1 MKKFAHI
8 NVTTL
13 EEATKLLS
21 RYNGRAQVIAG
32 GTDLLGQMKDEIL
45 PEYPEVIVNIKTIP
59 GLDYIK
65 EERNTLKIGALT
77 LLEDIAQSKVV
88 KKNYATLAEAAHRTA
103 SPHIREMGTIGG
115 NISQSTR
122 CWYYWAPDNRFHCMR
137 KGNSRVCYATVGDN
151 RYHSIF
157 GGVRIVNPPC
167 ASACPT
173 NVEIPSYL
181 DKVREGKL
189 REAAEILM
197 ESNPIPAITGRVC
210 PHFCEQECNR
220 GDFDEAVSVRDIERF
235 MGDYIFENANVFF
248 KPPRVSAKKTVAI
261 VGSGPAGLSAAYYLR
276 RLGYRVTVYDKMNK
290 PGGMLSYGIPPYRL
304 PKDIIKEQIRAFE
317 HMGIEFKLKVEIGKD
332 ITLKKLMKDFNA
344 VFVATGAWKE
354 REAGIKGENLLDS
367 GLEFLK
373 NVNLGNRKTKAKVA
387 AVIGGGN
394 VAIDIARTLLRM
406 GAKPVILY
414 RRTEAEMPAVREEI
428 DRAKEENIEIKF
440 LTQPVQAQ
448 KKGNKIVLTCIKM
461 KLGPL
466 DETQRP
472 QPVPVKG
479 SEFTM
484 EFDTVFKAIGEGR
497 DTTFIPAEFLDKKGQ
512 LKIDSSR
519 HLVGRNLF
527 AGGDF
532 VTGPATVV
540 RGIAG
545 GKEAA
550 REIARY
556 LGTPVEREKPIDKS
570 PQKFNSQ
577 FLVKT
582 SRVRSPELTIS
593 EGNRSIDVEDV
604 LGLGLK
610 EIESETNRCFNCS
623 CLAVNNSDIAPAL
636 IALGAKIKTT
646 KRVIEAEGFF
656 AADEGKTT
664 VLDNDELVA
673 EIQIPKPKANTRSKY
688 IKFALRRSI
697 DFPIVGCASAIE
709 VERGKVKAARIC
721 LNAVYNNPYR
731 ATGAE
736 EFIKGKSISEATA
749 EAAGNEAVKNA
760 CSLRKNTYKVQI
772 AKTLVKRTILA
783 CASSERSS

>member
-13 EEATKLLS
+13 EDATRILGQ
-21 RYNGRAQVIAG
+21 YNGRAQVIAG
-32 GTDLLGQMKDEIL
+32 GTDLLGQMKDEIF
-45 PEYPEVIVNIKTIP
+45 PDYPEFIVNIKTIP
-59 GLDYIK
+59 GLDYIRL
-65 EERNTLKIGALT
+65 ERNTLKIGALT
-77 LLEDIAQSKVV
+77 LLENIARSDMV

-157 GGVRIVNPPC
+157 GGVRILNPPC
-167 ASACPT
+167 ASACPAG
-173 NVEIPSYL
+173 VEIPSYL
-181 DKVREGKL
+181 DKIREGNL

-210 PHFCEQECNR
+210 PNFCEQECNR

-235 MGDYIFENANVFF
+235 MGDYIFENANVLF
-248 KPPRVSAKKTVAI
+248 KPPKVSTKKIVAI
-261 VGSGPAGLSAAYYLR
+261 VGSGPAGLTAAYYLR
-276 RLGYRVTVYDKMNK
+276 RLGHRVTVYDRMDK

-304 PKDIIKEQIRAFE
+304 PKDIVKEQVRAFE
-317 HMGIEFKLKVEIGKD
+317 RMGVEFKLEVDIGRD
-332 ITLKKLMKDFNA
+332 IGLTKLMKDFNA
-344 VFVATGAWKE
+344 VFIATGAWTE

-373 NVNLGNRKTKAKVA
+373 NVNLGNRKTKAQVA

-406 GAKPVILY
+406 GSEPVILY

-428 DRAKEENIEIKF
+428 DRAKEENIKFEF
-440 LTQPVQAQ
+440 LTQPIQAQ
-448 KKGNKIVLTCIKM
+448 KKGNKIVLTCIRM

-472 QPVPVKG
+472 RPVPVKG

-484 EFDTVFKAIGEGR
+484 EFDTVFKAIGEVR
-497 DTTFIPAEFLDKKGQ
+497 DTTCIPTEFLDNKGQ
-512 LKIDSSR
+512 LKIKSSK
-519 HLVGRNLF
+519 HSLGRNLF

-540 RGIAG
+540 QSIAG

-550 REIARY
+550 MEITRY
-556 LGTPVEREKPIDKS
+556 LGTPIKYEKEIDKS

-577 FLVKT
+577 YLVKT
-582 SRVRSPELTIS
+582 SRVRSPELTVS

-610 EIESETNRCFNCS
+610 EVENETNRCFNCS

-646 KRVIEAEGFF
+646 KRVIEADNFF
-656 AADEGKTT
+656 AVDEGKTT
-664 VLDNDELVA
+664 VLDNDELVT
-673 EIQIPKPKANTRSKY
+673 EIQIPKPRGNTRSKY

-697 DFPIVGCASAIE
+697 DFPIVSCASAIE
-709 VERGKVKAARIC
+709 SEGGRVKAARIC

-731 ATGAE
+731 ATRAE
-736 EFIKGKSISEATA
+736 EFIKGKSINEVTA
-749 EAAGNEAVKNA
+749 EAAGNEAIKGA
-760 CSLRKNTYKVQI
+760 CSLRKNTYKIQI

-783 CASSERSS
+783 CAVSERSA